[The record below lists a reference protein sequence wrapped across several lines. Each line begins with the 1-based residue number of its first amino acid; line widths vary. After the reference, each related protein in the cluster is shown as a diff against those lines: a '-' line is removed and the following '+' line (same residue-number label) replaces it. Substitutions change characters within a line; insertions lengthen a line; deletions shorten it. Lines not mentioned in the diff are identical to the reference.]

1 MSKNKN
7 TKLFLAGTMAVS
19 SVLVAAPAFAET
31 EAAVP
36 EIEKA
41 AEQLAKQY
49 MALTDEQR
57 TMLAIVQ
64 KNIAGEL
71 SLFIDEEY
79 EHKAALVKDL
89 GALLQPTDA
98 TTEAGVKAE
107 AIARANE
114 FLENAQPYLAKE
126 GELADMVDF
135 ANALRTDLYDEVKNV
150 NPNDLAPLIQKALTS
165 FRENAPE
172 SVKAIVVMPSTQ
184 DAAELIDAIQADID
198 AALGGGGGTA
208 PGVQNG
214 VLTVT
219 EDQVEKSAPAVLKAI
234 QGASSINE
242 LLITTTSEPAEVTV
256 PFVIFNALAEKNEDA
271 VITVQSTV
279 GTITVPLFTVDGE
292 SIAEELEVTSPEL
305 QMTFSIARIKNQVS
319 GALDIAATY
328 GVEVG
333 TESKMVPFA
342 NFGYPIERTIQTPK
356 ALDAATTVGLHVFP
370 DGTTKAVPTYVVDND
385 TVKMNFAELE
395 AHTLISYSKT
405 FADVN
410 KIDAGKYWGKE
421 YIDKLASRMIVSGK
435 TEDSFSPS
443 TTITRGE
450 FAAILSRGLG
460 LRPADFH
467 GETAA
472 AFTDVSLDQA
482 VNRDGEIYAAFE
494 AGIISGY
501 GDGKF
506 GPYDAI
512 TRNEAAIMIS
522 RAMDFI
528 GEDVDMD
535 GSKNVSQFADYR
547 YISKQ
552 ARPYVDTVYKA
563 GYLSGFKD
571 NTFRPQNNATRAEM
585 SRILYNFLESIEFI
599 N

>member
-57 TMLAIVQ
+57 TILNIVQ
-64 KNIAGEL
+64 ENIAGEL

-89 GALLQPTDA
+89 GALIQPTDA

-114 FLENAQPYLAKE
+114 FLENARPYLAKE
-126 GELADMVDF
+126 GELADLIDF
-135 ANALRTDLYDEVKNV
+135 ANALRTDLYDEVKNI
-150 NPNDLAPLIQKALTS
+150 NPNDLAPLIQKALAS

-172 SVKAIVVMPSTQ
+172 SVKAIIVMPSTQ
-184 DAAELIDAIQADID
+184 EAAKLIDAIQADID
-198 AALGGGGGTA
+198 AALGGGTTTPPPAVTDGI
-208 PGVQNG
+208 
-214 VLTVT
+214 LKVT
-219 EDQVEKSAPAVLKAI
+219 EEQVEKSAATVLKAI
-234 QGASSINE
+234 QAASSIDE

-256 PFVIFNALAEKNEDA
+256 PFTIVNALTAKNEDA

-279 GTITVPLFTVDGE
+279 GTITVPVFTLDGAD
-292 SIAEELEVTSPEL
+292 IAEELEVTTPEL
-305 QMTFSIARIKNQVS
+305 QMIFSIARIKNQVS

-356 ALDAATTVGLHVFP
+356 ALDPATTVGLHVFP
-370 DGTTKAVPTYVVDND
+370 DGKTKAVPTYVTDN
-385 TVKMNFAELE
+385 TVKMNFSELE
-395 AHTLISYSKT
+395 AHTLITYSKT

-410 KIDAGKYWGKE
+410 KIDAGNYWGKE

-435 TEDSFSPS
+435 TADSFSPS

-460 LRPADFH
+460 LRPGDFH
-467 GETAA
+467 GEAAA

-482 VNRDGEIYAAFE
+482 VNRDGEIYAVFE

-535 GSKNVSQFADYR
+535 SSKNVSQFADYR

-571 NTFRPQNNATRAEM
+571 NTFRPKNNATRAEM